1 MNQKNYYTSRSYANE
16 ATLFINPS
24 KSGKKTKPKK
34 PKMVFSLL
42 IVIILFSSI
51 IGFSA
56 LAKQNDPKWEL
67 WYDEDYKFTYIDSWG
82 SINKTD
88 LMTLT
93 INNNNCDALS
103 VNFFINS
110 HDRERA
116 ADGKKFILE
125 ITETLL
131 DGENWQEYKSEI
143 YINYSELINENI
155 VYVLAFDH
163 EFKTQYWIDRL
174 EQFGPF
180 DFHLSI
186 NENPDEQIDPS
197 RFFEHTDNHWNMV
210 NLKQVLKEAYRNCR
224 FKTYNQASI

>member
-1 MNQKNYYTSRSYANE
+1 MNKKIISSRSYSNE
-16 ATLFINPS
+16 ATLFMIPS
-24 KSGKKTKPKK
+24 KISQNTKSKNPR
-34 PKMVFSLL
+34 MTMSFF
-42 IVIILFSSI
+42 IVLVAFISI

-56 LAKQNDPKWEL
+56 LAKQNDYTWQL
-67 WYDEDYKFTYIDSWG
+67 WHDEDYEFTYIDSWG
-82 SINKTD
+82 SINKSD

-125 ITETLL
+125 ITETPH

-174 EQFGPF
+174 EEFGPF
-180 DFHLSI
+180 YFHLSI

>member
-1 MNQKNYYTSRSYANE
+1 MNKKIISSRSYSNE
-16 ATLFINPS
+16 ATLFMIPS
-24 KSGKKTKPKK
+24 KISQKNKSKNPRMT
-34 PKMVFSLL
+34 MSFF
-42 IVIILFSSI
+42 IVLVAFISI

-56 LAKQNDPKWEL
+56 LAKQNDSTWQL
-67 WYDEDYKFTYIDSWG
+67 WHDEDYEFTYIDSWG

-125 ITETLL
+125 ITETLH

-224 FKTYNQASI
+224 FKTYNQTSI